1 MKLLSP
7 PPPTPCMYVPFLH
20 STCPANSS
28 SQLSNSPQELSLA
41 SLLGPKMWWLESIWM
56 SKQETWGQMLWDI
69 GMVRWFILS
78 LSTRRESFP
87 PHPHMICISFQLSNF
102 FFFFC
107 HIKSRTPSV
116 DKLRMT
122 FNSTVT
128 YIKLSDNNAG
138 MLGWWHGVC
147 GFRSELAA
155 KTCLPNELLET
166 RADTQRFYGGHSL
179 GVFIAAS
186 MWP

>member
-1 MKLLSP
+1 M
-7 PPPTPCMYVPFLH
+7 
-20 STCPANSS
+20 A
-28 SQLSNSPQELSLA
+28 
-41 SLLGPKMWWLESIWM
+41 
-56 SKQETWGQMLWDI
+56 
-69 GMVRWFILS
+69 
-78 LSTRRESFP
+78 
-87 PHPHMICISFQLSNF
+87 
-102 FFFFC
+102 
-107 HIKSRTPSV
+107 
-116 DKLRMT
+116 

-186 MWP
+186 T